1 MLIYIFIFFFFNVFF
16 FCCIYFINFFSFFI
30 LINMNFKIKSFPFVI
45 RVDYYKGLNKNESQK
60 KEFFIDFNNKNIN
73 KVRIKKF
80 E

>member
-1 MLIYIFIFFFFNVFF
+1 
-16 FCCIYFINFFSFFI
+16 
-30 LINMNFKIKSFPFVI
+30 MNFKIKSFRSVI